1 MRNVFGRCSPVGS
14 SFLAYLHWVDQVY
27 PNLFRWGS
35 SDPSE
40 RRNTEWFQCQDTMD
54 LNLAHLNPF
63 PYLEKRQCK
72 QLMVAV
78 DILSSDKQSQVGL
91 CRRDSY
97 MGDFFFQHTLSRA
110 CGSCSTAKAPVTTCV
125 SAAAIEQLALRGVR
139 STFAETQAVSEL
151 FELSLP

>member
-78 DILSSDKQSQVGL
+78 DILS
-91 CRRDSY
+91 
-97 MGDFFFQHTLSRA
+97 
-110 CGSCSTAKAPVTTCV
+110 
-125 SAAAIEQLALRGVR
+125 
-139 STFAETQAVSEL
+139 
-151 FELSLP
+151 